1 MAFRW
6 AWLVAVNPTSPK
18 VIAQTHSFALCRV
31 DTQVAHNGVFDAN
44 TATFL
49 TKKAD
54 LLAVLAVKSALY
66 VFYVSTQQKTLVLH
80 LKIVLA
86 HPVLEERIFQY
97 LVVVLVQHYHLFLHK
112 GFFNPLYIG
121 R

>member
-1 MAFRW
+1 M
-6 AWLVAVNPTSPK
+6 VGS
-18 VIAQTHSFALCRV
+18 LCRV
-31 DTQVAHNGVFDAN
+31 DTQIAHNGVFDAN

-54 LLAVLAVKSALY
+54 FLAVLAVKSALY
-66 VFYVSTQQKTLVLH
+66 VFYVSTRQKTLVLH

-86 HPVLEERIFQY
+86 HPILEEGVFQDG
-97 LVVVLVQHYHLFLHK
+97 VVILVQHYNLFLHK
-112 GFFNPLYIG
+112 GFLHPLNIG